1 MARPIDDNRDNAARW
16 RDRRKRFLR
25 SPFMP
30 RYWIKRGFKAL
41 GQDLQRYRPELH
53 DTQRVLRYLR
63 DRNIATVFDVGANK
77 GQFAQRLRAGGYRG
91 RIVSFEPLPDAHA
104 VLVETAR
111 ADADWQVAE
120 RCALGAARGEAEI
133 HISGNSIGSSLLP
146 MLDRHARMF
155 PGSVY
160 IGTARTPVATLDEF
174 WARYADPSKGRVA
187 LKIDTQGFEREVLA
201 GGRQSLPG
209 IELVHFEASLVPLYD
224 GEPTFTAI
232 CQILEAAGFHAL
244 SIDPF
249 LIDKLNWEVVQA
261 DFTFGR

>member
-1 MARPIDDNRDNAARW
+1 MAASTDEARNKARR
-16 RDRRKRFLR
+16 RDRRKWLLK
-25 SPFMP
+25 SPLLP
-30 RYWIKRGFKAL
+30 RYWIKRGFEAL

-53 DTQRVLRYLR
+53 DFQRLMRYLR
-63 DRNIATVFDVGANK
+63 DRNITTVFDVGANK

-104 VLVETAR
+104 ALAEAAL
-111 ADADWQVAE
+111 ADAGWLVAE

-133 HISGNSIGSSLLP
+133 HVSGNSISSSLLP
-146 MLDRHARMF
+146 MLERHARMA
-155 PGSVY
+155 PASVY

-187 LKIDTQGFEREVLA
+187 LKIDTQGLEREVLA
-201 GGRQSLPG
+201 GARQALPG

-224 GEPTFTAI
+224 GEPTFTSI

-249 LIDKLNWEVVQA
+249 LIDKLNWEIVQA